1 MSQEVKRFKVQI
13 PDSELELLRKK
24 LELARLPEYPADS
37 VWGEEAEGGVTMSL
51 MRDTVQHWKTSYDW
65 RAEEARINQMPQF
78 TTLVELQGFDP
89 VTVHFVHARAPT
101 SARAGG
107 AIPMLFLHGWPG
119 SFLEVQ
125 PMLSTLLEAGFD
137 VVAPSLLGYGFSS
150 YPRQEGLTASHHA
163 EAFDQVMARLGY
175 SEYVVQGGDWG
186 SIVGRAVTLLRP
198 KRVKALHLNVLVF
211 PKVFAPP
218 PGCEKELT
226 EAENAALARAKWFL
240 ETNSAYQQV
249 HKTKPRTLGY
259 ALHDSPVGMLSWMMD
274 KLLLWSGRDKK
285 WTADE
290 LITWT
295 LLHYFPGPST
305 GMQMYRENMKPSVQA
320 LTAGYIEQPVGVSHF
335 PDEVIMAPRKWAEE
349 ECNVVFWRTHDQ
361 GGHFA
366 AYEQPA
372 ALAADLIEFFNAQ
385 WAKAK

>member
-163 EAFDQVMARLGY
+163 EAFDQVCIYIIDRSLAPFVRNVLILKGFRHPKVMARLGY

-198 KRVKALHLNVLVF
+198 KRVKALHLNVVRSTRRH
-211 PKVFAPP
+211 P
-218 PGCEKELT
+218 
-226 EAENAALARAKWFL
+226 AL
-240 ETNSAYQQV
+240 
-249 HKTKPRTLGY
+249 G
-259 ALHDSPVGMLSWMMD
+259 
-274 KLLLWSGRDKK
+274 
-285 WTADE
+285 
-290 LITWT
+290 I
-295 LLHYFPGPST
+295 
-305 GMQMYRENMKPSVQA
+305 
-320 LTAGYIEQPVGVSHF
+320 
-335 PDEVIMAPRKWAEE
+335 
-349 ECNVVFWRTHDQ
+349 
-361 GGHFA
+361 
-366 AYEQPA
+366 
-372 ALAADLIEFFNAQ
+372 
-385 WAKAK
+385 